1 MNSVELGLRIA
12 AIRRAA
18 GLTQTDL
25 AERIGTKQPS
35 ISKIES
41 GRVVPTL
48 PVLDRI
54 GRAVGS
60 PLVVTLGVDTEPG
73 KAERRRRVREVLGN
87 YEFNPWQRDLTEA
100 EARSLEDDGLT

>member
-1 MNSVELGLRIA
+1 MAMNSVELGLRIA
-12 AIRRAA
+12 ATRRAA
-18 GLTQTDL
+18 GLTQADL

-60 PLVVTLGVDTEPG
+60 PLVITFGAETEPEPEPG
-73 KAERRRRVREVLGN
+73 KTERRRRAREVLGN
-87 YEFNPWQRDLTEA
+87 YEFNP
-100 EARSLEDDGLT
+100 